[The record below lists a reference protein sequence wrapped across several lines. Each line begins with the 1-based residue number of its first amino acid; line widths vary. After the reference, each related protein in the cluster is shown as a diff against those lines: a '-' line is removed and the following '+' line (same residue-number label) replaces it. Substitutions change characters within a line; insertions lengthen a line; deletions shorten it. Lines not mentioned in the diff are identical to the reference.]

1 MSTRGNRHQAL
12 SMDYPKKGGHGSGTN
27 NALIYGP
34 PWMSKPPAGK
44 RPPYQNG
51 SSNQCW
57 SRKNGPIHVLTL
69 APEEEYK
76 LFPQPAPSPSPLLQR
91 FLSEVP
97 KVWAEK
103 KNPMG
108 LTRHGAPVLVQL
120 KAGAPQPELG
130 NT

>member
-1 MSTRGNRHQAL
+1 
-12 SMDYPKKGGHGSGTN
+12 MDYPKKGGLGSGTD

-44 RPPYQNG
+44 RLCIKMGAQIHVGPE
-51 SSNQCW
+51 
-57 SRKNGPIHVLTL
+57 RVEVLVKNGPIHVLTS

-103 KNPMG
+103 KKKKHPMG
-108 LTRHGAPVLVQL
+108 LTRHGAPVLVH
-120 KAGAPQPELG
+120 
-130 NT
+130 